1 MRRPLTIL
9 ALLCTLTMASRG
21 QGLPYTG
28 DYLGPDSLVV
38 HEWLWLG
45 FRAQVMTTV
54 HFGDLTVEY
63 ATGTA
68 PGAEP
73 LAMTTTGGIGYGG
86 GAQAVIEVRPSPT
99 TPIAFL
105 LGGGLDYRYATARAS
120 EVVTADIYAYNAI
133 FEAVSKQLYATF
145 TLEGRYNITINGW
158 HLFAGVDA
166 ELPISGNRASM
177 WQHEIPTGEKPGEDP
192 GAPNTSIKYKTEI
205 DYSMRIGGHIG
216 FGKDM
221 MVGLF
226 GYRNQLLTPYVAVFA
241 GSPITTTPTP
251 WNMFN
256 IKAGATWRIG
266 LF

>member
-1 MRRPLTIL
+1 MRRPLSIL
-9 ALLCTLTMASRG
+9 AFMILMSMTSRG
-21 QGLPYTG
+21 QGMPYTG
-28 DYLGPDSLVV
+28 EFLGPDSLIVN
-38 HEWLWLG
+38 EWLWLG

-54 HFGDLTVEY
+54 HFGDLTIEY

-86 GAQAVIEVRPSPT
+86 GAQGVIEIRPIKAPY
-99 TPIAFL
+99 AFV
-105 LGGGLDYRYATARAS
+105 LGGGLDYRYATSRAS

-145 TLEGRYNITINGW
+145 TLEGRYNVSISGW
-158 HLFAGVDA
+158 HVFAGIDA
-166 ELPISGNRASM
+166 ELPISGDRASM
-177 WQHEIPTGEKPGEDP
+177 WQHEISTGDKPGEDP
-192 GAPNTSIKYKTEI
+192 GAPATSVKYKTEI
-205 DYSMRIGGHIG
+205 DYQMRFGGHFG

-226 GYRNQLLTPYVAVFA
+226 GYKNQLLTPYLAVFA
-241 GSPITTTPTP
+241 GSPITSTPTP
-251 WNMFN
+251 WNMLN